1 MPPKNETLFRRSW
14 TSSDPTFDPYNQ
26 SLETGDLKTDVSN
39 PGSAHPKP
47 SDLEKTVNPTAPNSV
62 LEVGETVRST
72 HAGDGH
78 VDFDV
83 VAAEHRPFLMQIAV
97 ASTRNVDDAEDI
109 VQEALLR
116 AYKGI
121 GNFRGDCPIR
131 AWLAR
136 IVVRVSINHRRSFVR
151 LVKRWTLFGDLE
163 REDADGHRAAFD
175 APDPKAKVDR
185 ETMIDVGRHVE
196 KLPDEFRVPL
206 LMLAVDGMTIPEIA
220 TILEIPEGTVKSRIF
235 YGRKRLKKGLK
246 HRI

>member
-1 MPPKNETLFRRSW
+1 
-14 TSSDPTFDPYNQ
+14 
-26 SLETGDLKTDVSN
+26 
-39 PGSAHPKP
+39 
-47 SDLEKTVNPTAPNSV
+47 
-62 LEVGETVRST
+62 
-72 HAGDGH
+72 
-78 VDFDV
+78 
-83 VAAEHRPFLMQIAV
+83 MQIAV
-97 ASTRNVDDAEDI
+97 ASIRNVDDAEDI

-151 LVKRWTLFGDLE
+151 MVKRWTLFGDLG
-163 REDADGHRAAFD
+163 REDSDGHRTGFD
-175 APDPKAKVDR
+175 APDPNANVDR
-185 ETMIDVGRHVE
+185 EAMIDVGRHVGQ
-196 KLPDEFRVPL
+196 LPDEFRIPL

-235 YGRKRLKKGLK
+235 YGRKRLKKSLK